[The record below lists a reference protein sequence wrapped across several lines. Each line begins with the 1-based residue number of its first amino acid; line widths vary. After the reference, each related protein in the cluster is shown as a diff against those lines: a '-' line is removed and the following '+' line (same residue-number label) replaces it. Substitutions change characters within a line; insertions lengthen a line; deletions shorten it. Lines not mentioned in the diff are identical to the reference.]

1 MIKRKNFIVASIAGL
16 LALGSVAHAADIKE
30 RNLKIAAV
38 LQADSPY
45 VIAAQ
50 KFADTV
56 SQKSGSKIKAK
67 VFAGGSLGGDVAV
80 ISSLQG
86 GTVDMTMVSAG
97 LLSGLSK
104 DFGVFSIPLLFS
116 DAKQAY
122 DVLDGPVGKK
132 FLDLLPSKG
141 LVGLGWWEYGFHNVT
156 NSKRPVIKW
165 EDIQGLKIRTQQIP
179 VVIEAINALSA
190 NAVPMPFTEL
200 YTALESKA
208 VDGQQN
214 TLNTIEKANFYEVQ
228 KYVSTTRH
236 IYDPIVVLFSKKVWD
251 RLAEDE
257 RKVIQDAVAELTP
270 YQRQLNQQAEVK
282 ALEALKSKG
291 MTVTDFIPQERER
304 MSEKLKPV
312 TQKHMQ
318 NGDPT
323 LMKEL
328 FVEIEKHRTGSK

>member
-1 MIKRKNFIVASIAGL
+1 MIKRKSFILASLATL
-16 LALGSVAHAADIKE
+16 LAGSPAAHAADIKE

-45 VIAAQ
+45 VVAAQ

-56 SQKSGSKIKAK
+56 GQKSGGKVKAK

-104 DFGVFSIPLLFS
+104 EYGVFSIPLLFN

-122 DVLDGPVGKK
+122 GVLDGPVGKK

-156 NSKRPVIKW
+156 NSKRPVVKW

-179 VVIEAINALSA
+179 VVIEAIGALGA

-200 YTALESKA
+200 YTALETRA

-214 TLNTIEKANFYEVQ
+214 TLTTIEKANFYEVQ

-251 RLAEDE
+251 RLSEDE
-257 RKVIQDAVAELTP
+257 RKIIQDTVAELTP
-270 YQRQLNQQAEVK
+270 YQRQLNQDSDVK
-282 ALEALKSKG
+282 ALEALKKKG
-291 MTVTDFIPQERER
+291 MTATEFAPQERER
-304 MSEKLKPV
+304 MREKLKPV
-312 TQKHMQ
+312 AQKHMSD
-318 NGDPT
+318 GDAALT
-323 LMKEL
+323 KEL
-328 FVEIEKHRTGSK
+328 FAEIEKSRAGR

>member
-1 MIKRKNFIVASIAGL
+1 MIKRKYFVLAGLTGL
-16 LALGSVAHAADIKE
+16 LALNSAAQAADIKE

-56 SQKSGSKIKAK
+56 SQKSGGKIKAK

-86 GTVDMTMVSAG
+86 GTIDMTMVSAG

-104 DFGVFSIPLLFS
+104 DFGVFSIPMLFS

-122 DVLDGPVGKK
+122 GVLDSTVGKK
-132 FLDLLPSKG
+132 FLDLLPPKG

-156 NSKRPVIKW
+156 NSKRSVTKW

-179 VVIEAINALSA
+179 VVIDAINALGA

-214 TLNTIEKANFYEVQ
+214 TLSTIEKGNFNEVQ
-228 KYVSTTRH
+228 KFVSTTRH

-251 RLAEDE
+251 RLSEDE
-257 RKVIQDAVAELTP
+257 RKLIQNAVTELTP

-291 MTVTDFIPQERER
+291 MTATEFSPQERER

-323 LMKEL
+323 LTKEL
-328 FVEIEKHRTGSK
+328 FAEIEKHRANK